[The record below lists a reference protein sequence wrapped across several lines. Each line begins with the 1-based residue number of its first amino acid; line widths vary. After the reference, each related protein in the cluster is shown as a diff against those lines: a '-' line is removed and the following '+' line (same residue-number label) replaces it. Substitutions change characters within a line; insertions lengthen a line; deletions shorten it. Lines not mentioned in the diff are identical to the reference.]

1 MVDKVYITADG
12 MLRDTWRLASA
23 VRASGWR
30 PDWLVA
36 LWRGGAAP
44 GAAVHEFLKTTGWDV
59 RHVPLK
65 CASYTGIGAS
75 SGEVKFT
82 LGDETFAL
90 FAPGERVLVVD
101 DVFETGVTAEAVMR
115 RLAAAGAEARF
126 AAVYWKRGRNA
137 TAVEPDYFARDPGDE
152 WIVFPHEID
161 GLSDAEVA
169 RKDPALAELV
179 AKARTGA

>member
-1 MVDKVYITADG
+1 MVDKVYVTADD
-12 MLRDTWRLASA
+12 MLRDTWRLAAA

-30 PDWLVA
+30 PYWLVA

-44 GAAVHEFLKTTGWDV
+44 GAAVHEFLKATGWNV

-65 CASYTGIGAS
+65 CASYTGIGES
-75 SGEVKFT
+75 SGKVKFT

-101 DVFETGVTAEAVMR
+101 DVFETGITADAVMR
-115 RLAAAGAEARF
+115 RLAAAGVEARF

-137 TAVEPDYFARDPGDE
+137 TAVEPHYFAKDPGDD

-161 GLSDAEVA
+161 GLGPEEIA
-169 RKDPALAELV
+169 RKDPSLAELV
-179 AKARTGA
+179 AGARTGA